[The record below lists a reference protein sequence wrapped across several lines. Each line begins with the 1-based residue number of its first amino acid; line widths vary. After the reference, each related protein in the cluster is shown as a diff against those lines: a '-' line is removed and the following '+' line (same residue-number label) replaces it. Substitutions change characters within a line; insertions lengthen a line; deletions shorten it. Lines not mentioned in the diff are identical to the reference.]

1 MRLHW
6 TLLLMLLAALVWALP
21 APGAATA
28 ADAGNHKIAQGLSVY
43 LGVLP
48 AALVGRGDMED
59 HPEAEMHDG
68 APGGGHDQHVMV
80 AVFDAA
86 TGERVED
93 AIVEARVTPLGLAG
107 VRRVLDP
114 MVIADTITYGNYFTM
129 RGDGPY
135 RIAVSVMPA
144 GAPRPVV
151 LEFSYDHRTR

>member
-1 MRLHW
+1 MRLHGA
-6 TLLLMLLAALVWALP
+6 LLLMLLAALAWALP
-21 APGAATA
+21 APATA
-28 ADAGNHKIAQGLSVY
+28 TDAGNHRTAGGLSVY

-48 AALVGRGDMED
+48 AALVGRGDMQEL
-59 HPEAEMHDG
+59 PEAEMHDG

-80 AVFDAA
+80 AIFDLA

-93 AIVEARVTPLGLAG
+93 AKVDARVTPLGLAG
-107 VRRVLDP
+107 VKRVLEP
-114 MVIADTITYGNYFTM
+114 MVIANTVTYGNYFPM

-135 RIAVSVMPA
+135 RIAVSVTPA

>member
-1 MRLHW
+1 MKLHG
-6 TLLLMLLAALVWALP
+6 TMLLMLAAALIWALP
-21 APGAATA
+21 APGPASAV
-28 ADAGNHKIAQGLSVY
+28 DAGNHRSAGGLSVY

-48 AALVGRGDMED
+48 AALVGRGDIQD

-80 AVFDAA
+80 AIFNLA

-93 AIVEARVTPLGLAG
+93 AKVEARVTPLGLAG
-107 VRRVLDP
+107 VRRVLEP
-114 MVIADTITYGNYFTM
+114 MIIADTVTFGNYFAM
-129 RGDGPY
+129 QGDGQY
-135 RIAVSVMPA
+135 QIRVSVVPA

>member
-1 MRLHW
+1 MRLHR
-6 TLLLMLLAALVWALP
+6 TLLLMLAAALVWALP
-21 APGAATA
+21 APATA

-48 AALVGRGDMED
+48 AALVGRGDKQD
-59 HPEAEMHDG
+59 HTEAAMHDG

-107 VRRVLDP
+107 VRRVLEP
-114 MVIADTITYGNYFTM
+114 MVIADTVTYGNYFAM
-129 RGDGPY
+129 QGDGRY
-135 RIAVSVMPA
+135 QITVSVMPA
-144 GAPRPVV
+144 VAPRPVV
-151 LEFSYDHRTR
+151 LEFIYDHRTR